1 MQNNDLVGRLV
12 FSKAGRDKDKPYI
25 VVRVL
30 DDNYVSLANGSTK
43 LSEMPK
49 KKKLKHLNLTN
60 ILDKA
65 LEKEIISKDKSLDL
79 KIKRFIKIQG
89 IDKEV

>member
-25 VVRVL
+25 VVSVL
-30 DDNYVSLANGSTK
+30 DDNYVALANGSTK

-49 KKKLKHLNLTN
+49 KKRLKHLNLTD
-60 ILDKA
+60 ILDRT

-79 KIKRFIKIQG
+79 KIKRFIKLEG